1 MKVYQLRIE
10 SLDMVLEP
18 VFKSRVAASRYKEKY
33 KGRKLLIEETELE
46 TSSERVYRLS
56 LNESDGYDLLDKIF
70 ISSEAAL
77 KYVENESLTDYQ
89 IHEENIISDSN
100 LSYQI

>member
-18 VFKSRVAASRYKEKY
+18 VFKSRVAASRY